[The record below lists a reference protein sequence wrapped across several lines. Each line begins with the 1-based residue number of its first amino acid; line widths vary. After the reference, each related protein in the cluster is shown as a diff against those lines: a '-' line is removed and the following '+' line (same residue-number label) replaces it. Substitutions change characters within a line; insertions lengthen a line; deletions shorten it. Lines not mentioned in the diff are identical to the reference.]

1 MGAGIEDVCKGW
13 TVATI
18 DEASEQAFA
27 ELASAEHLV
36 TKLESC
42 YTALRAVRAAEVST
56 AAGDRRRVALRT
68 RKLLGDGLLSS
79 QGFPRP
85 LTAWFGTHI
94 VGIGANDETL
104 NLEAVKS
111 LPSCQQAKPD
121 APFFSQVEGDGF
133 KKNVGR
139 WLAALAPRMEKSGK
153 RLEKVMTEQ
162 SSLQAMVRLYTKEGE
177 KKLPAGKLRLG
188 TGVSDETK
196 SYEPLAQETHGS
208 PWHMKDKAFSHRR
221 GPETL
226 PFPGLGCIWA
236 TTSGSYALLLWPWSA
251 TQAQGGSVETAPAML
266 EGLSNGECAS
276 FMERNC
282 VYYHVKAAPRSLCI
296 SIPMGQPRV
305 PTEAHQGAGKVETE
319 SGRLSIA

>member
-1 MGAGIEDVCKGW
+1 MVWGR
-13 TVATI
+13 
-18 DEASEQAFA
+18 A
-27 ELASAEHLV
+27 ELET
-36 TKLESC
+36 TK
-42 YTALRAVRAAEVST
+42 YTY
-56 AAGDRRRVALRT
+56 
-68 RKLLGDGLLSS
+68 
-79 QGFPRP
+79 FPRP
-85 LTAWFGTHI
+85 LTAWFGTPI

-162 SSLQAMVRLYTKEGE
+162 SSLQAMVRLYTKDGE

-236 TTSGSYALLLWPWSA
+236 TTAGSYTLLLWPWSA

-266 EGLSNGECAS
+266 EGLSNGECSS

-296 SIPMGQPRV
+296 SIRRGQPRV
-305 PTEAHQGAGKVETE
+305 PTEAHQGAGQGGDRVGPLVYCLILCGSTPGETLRDIA
-319 SGRLSIA
+319 GRQVHQGAVRIAIEAKASRI